1 MFIDLINGDKKM
13 YFMPYYVIKLNA
25 CDAQS
30 FSDVKELN
38 QVNFFCRRLLQV
50 PYPASNLYEAMYMY
64 ALSVNMTSSEGNDS
78 SNGRLI
84 ATRLWGNS
92 FTSKI
97 YTYNLLFLTYYY
109 CNP

>member
-1 MFIDLINGDKKM
+1 M
-13 YFMPYYVIKLNA
+13 
-25 CDAQS
+25 
-30 FSDVKELN
+30 
-38 QVNFFCRRLLQV
+38 

-97 YTYNLLFLTYYY
+97 YTYNLFFFPIIITIIVDLILRLSIAE
-109 CNP
+109 